1 MMILNDHRST
11 CSDMKKARI
20 RLTKQETL
28 ARHAAMDVMVYELKI
43 VEKRLNKKQKE
54 QLERLF
60 LEGKWFY
67 NYILDFRNK
76 SGVKLKDINTNKIKE
91 VKHLDKDKN
100 ELVSPLT
107 CLLSQQKQAIV
118 SRMISN
124 EKTIRSLIKN
134 KF

>member
-1 MMILNDHRST
+1 ML
-11 CSDMKKARI
+11 
-20 RLTKQETL
+20 
-28 ARHAAMDVMVYELKI
+28 
-43 VEKRLNKKQKE
+43 
-54 QLERLF
+54 

-76 SGVKLKDINTNKIKE
+76 SGVKLKDINTSKIKE

-118 SRMISN
+118 ARMISN
-124 EKTIRSLIKN
+124 EKTIKSLIKN

>member
-1 MMILNDHRST
+1 MMTFNDHRST

-28 ARHAAMDVMVYELKI
+28 ARHAAMDIKVYELKI
-43 VEKRLNKKQKE
+43 VEKRLSKKQKE

-76 SGVKLKDINTNKIKE
+76 SGIKLKDINTNKIKE
-91 VKHLDKDKN
+91 VKRLDKDKN
-100 ELVSPLT
+100 EIVSPLT

-118 SRMISN
+118 SKMISN

>member
-1 MMILNDHRST
+1 MTLNDHRSS

-28 ARHAAMDVMVYELKI
+28 ARHAAMDVKVYELKI
-43 VEKRLNKKQKE
+43 IEKRLNKKQKE
-54 QLERLF
+54 QLKRLF

-76 SGVKLKDINTNKIKE
+76 SGVKLKDINTNRIKE

-100 ELVSPLT
+100 EIVSPLT
-107 CLLSQQKQAIV
+107 CLLSQ
-118 SRMISN
+118 
-124 EKTIRSLIKN
+124 
-134 KF
+134 

>member
-1 MMILNDHRST
+1 
-11 CSDMKKARI
+11 
-20 RLTKQETL
+20 
-28 ARHAAMDVMVYELKI
+28 MDVKCYELKI
-43 VEKRLNKKQKE
+43 VEKRLNKAQKE

-67 NYILDFRNK
+67 NHILSLRDK
-76 SGVKLKDINTNKIKE
+76 TGVKLEDINTAKVKE
-91 VKHLDKDKN
+91 VKHLDKGKN
-100 ELVSPLT
+100 EIVSPLT